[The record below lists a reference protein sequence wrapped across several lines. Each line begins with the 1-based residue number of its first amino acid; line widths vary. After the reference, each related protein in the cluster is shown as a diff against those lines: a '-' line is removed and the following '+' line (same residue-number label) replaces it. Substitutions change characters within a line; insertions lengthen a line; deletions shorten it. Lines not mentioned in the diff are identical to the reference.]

1 MADKE
6 ATVYIID
13 LGKSMGKRHHGREDS
28 DLDLAT
34 KYIWDRITTTVSA
47 SYLIC

>member
-13 LGKSMGKRHHGREDS
+13 LGQSMSKKRHEREDS

-34 KYIWDRITTTVSA
+34 KYIWGRITNTVSQ
-47 SYLIC
+47 